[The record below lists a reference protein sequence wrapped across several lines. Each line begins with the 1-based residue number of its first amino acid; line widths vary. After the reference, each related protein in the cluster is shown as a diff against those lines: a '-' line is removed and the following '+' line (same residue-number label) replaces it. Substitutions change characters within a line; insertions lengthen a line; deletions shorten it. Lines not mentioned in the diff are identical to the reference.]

1 MASRTAQPLPL
12 GEVAHRAGEGTTRG
26 RPDARVLGVL
36 ALLLAWEATARLH
49 VVESILLPAPS
60 AVFSAGLSN
69 ASAYLSALSVTAVEI
84 LVASAIASS
93 VGVSFGV
100 LLGSSRPAM
109 RVLGPLIDATFAL
122 PWIVFYPLAV
132 VWFGIGSP
140 SKILFAG
147 AHAIL
152 PIVLATAAAVSIVD
166 RRYVLLARA
175 LGASRRQLYIK
186 ILLPFALPQ
195 IMGGLRVGL
204 GLVVIGVIVGEMLSS
219 FAGLGY
225 MISHARETL
234 DAPNVYFGIVLGLL
248 LAGGTNYAMS
258 LVETRLGHWRA

>member
-1 MASRTAQPLPL
+1 VAFKTAILPARSVVGRNSL
-12 GEVAHRAGEGTTRG
+12 ARRW
-26 RPDARVLGVL
+26 RPDSRLVVVVGFVVV
-36 ALLLAWEATARLH
+36 WEIVARLRI
-49 VVESILLPAPS
+49 VESILLPSPT
-60 AVFSAGLSN
+60 AVVWAGLS
-69 ASAYLSALSVTAVEI
+69 SFGAYMSALGVTAVEI
-84 LVASAIASS
+84 LVAATIASS
-93 VGVSFGV
+93 LGVALGV
-100 LLGSSRPAM
+100 LIGSSRLAM
-109 RVLGPLIDATFAL
+109 RIFGPLIDATFAL
-122 PWIVFYPLAV
+122 PWVVFYPLAV

-152 PIVLATAAAVSIVD
+152 PITLSTAAAVSIVD
-166 RRYVLLARA
+166 RRYVLLGRA
-175 LGASRRQLYIK
+175 LGASRRQLYLK
-186 ILLPFALPQ
+186 LLLPFALPQ
-195 IMGGLRVGL
+195 IMGGLRIGL

-258 LVETRLGHWRA
+258 LVERRIGHWRA

>member
-1 MASRTAQPLPL
+1 MASKTASLAA
-12 GEVAHRAGEGTTRG
+12 GTRAGASGRTW
-26 RPDARVLGVL
+26 RPDSRVVVSLGVL
-36 ALLLAWEATARLH
+36 FGWEVLARLH

-60 AVFSAGLSN
+60 DVLRAGVAN
-69 ASAYLSALSVTAVEI
+69 AGAYLSALSVTAAEI
-84 LVASAIASS
+84 LLAAAISTS
-93 VGVSFGV
+93 VGVTLG
-100 LLGSSRPAM
+100 LLIGSSRLAM
-109 RVLGPLIDATFAL
+109 RIFAPLIDATFAL
-122 PWIVFYPLAV
+122 PWVVFYPLAV

-140 SKILFAG
+140 SKVLFAG

-152 PIVLATAAAVSIVD
+152 PIMLATAAAVSIVD
-166 RRYVLLARA
+166 QRYVLLARA
-175 LGASRRQLYIK
+175 LGATRRQMYLK
-186 ILLPFALPQ
+186 ILMPFALPQ

-248 LAGGTNYAMS
+248 LAGGTNYVMS
-258 LVETRLGHWRA
+258 QVEQRLGHWRA

>member
-1 MASRTAQPLPL
+1 MASKTASLPARATLSRGNLIRTW
-12 GEVAHRAGEGTTRG
+12 
-26 RPDARVLGVL
+26 RPDPRVLMVVG
-36 ALLLAWEATARLH
+36 LLLAWETVARLH
-49 VVESILLPAPS
+49 VVESILLPAPT
-60 AVFSAGLSN
+60 AVFGAGLTN
-69 ASAYLSALSVTAVEI
+69 VRAYVSALGVTAGEI

-93 VGVSFGV
+93 VGVSLGV
-100 LLGSSRPAM
+100 LLGSSRSAM
-109 RVLGPLIDATFAL
+109 RVFGPLIDAAFAL
-122 PWIVFYPLAV
+122 PWVVFYPLAV

-147 AHAIL
+147 VHAIL
-152 PIVLATAAAVSIVD
+152 PIMLATAAAVSIVD

-175 LGASRRQLYIK
+175 LGATRQQMYLK
-186 ILLPFALPQ
+186 ILLPFAVPQ

-234 DAPNVYFGIVLGLL
+234 DAPNVYFGIVLGLV
-248 LAGGTNYAMS
+248 LAGGTNYVMT
-258 LVETRLGHWRA
+258 LVEHRLGHWRA